1 MVYSIENCYG
11 KFNLKK
17 CYDCETN
24 ETFYDVYIV
33 NNEEEIYGDYLGE
46 FHTEFSFD
54 DMENTE
60 YVRSCIKDFEKWC
73 VENI

>member
-11 KFNLKK
+11 KFNLKE

-24 ETFYDVYIV
+24 ETFYDVY
-33 NNEEEIYGDYLGE
+33 EEEIYGDYLGE

-54 DMENTE
+54 YDTENIE
-60 YVRSCIKDFEKWC
+60 NDFEVWC

>member
-33 NNEEEIYGDYLGE
+33 NNKEEIYGDYLGE
-46 FHTEFSFD
+46 FHTKFSFD
-54 DMENTE
+54 DDDTKNIEN
-60 YVRSCIKDFEKWC
+60 DFEEWC

>member
-24 ETFYDVYIV
+24 ETFYDVYRV
-33 NNEEEIYGDYLGE
+33 NYEEELYGDYLGE
-46 FHTEFSFD
+46 FQTEFSFNNSETYSYI
-54 DMENTE
+54 EN
-60 YVRSCIKDFEKWC
+60 DFEEWC
-73 VENI
+73 KENL